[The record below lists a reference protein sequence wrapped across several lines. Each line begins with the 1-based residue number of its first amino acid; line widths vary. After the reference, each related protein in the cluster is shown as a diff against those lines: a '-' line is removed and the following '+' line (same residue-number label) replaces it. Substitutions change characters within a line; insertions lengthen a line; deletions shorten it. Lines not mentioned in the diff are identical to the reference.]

1 MDRRVQKLKQLG
13 VDEKAAE
20 ALVDA
25 GIDSPRKIK
34 AAKVADLRKAK
45 ADKAKPVVRWRSKK

>member
-1 MDRRVQKLKQLG
+1 MDNRARRLAQLG
-13 VDEKAAE
+13 VNPKAAQ

-25 GIDSPRKIK
+25 GMGTPRKIK

-45 ADKAKPVVRWRSKK
+45 ADKDTKVKAWRKK